1 MQKSLETRYNPRPR
15 LRILEL
21 MHGMEQKMDFRVL
34 ALSLLLWL
42 FPFRVSANDQLDA
55 LAELIY
61 QYPTKALTQISALEK
76 QQAADNSSDI
86 DRLRLSMLKCQNL
99 LQLGENEA
107 AINLAQMGEAN
118 AKQLKLDQARPYFLN
133 CQADAYLNYDNV
145 QDALPLLDSAI
156 THARRYQQPQAL
168 IDALRLRGQLDTNT
182 DNFSSAIEDLRIA
195 IDIYPDIHTQ
205 TQNWVWPPQAYV
217 YAAMGSLLYAT
228 HDLPQAMYYTNLAL
242 NSPDA
247 KGKAR
252 HVLLLNASR
261 LALDNQDREYSDQL
275 EKQAKALLPEIGSPL
290 ELAYSYAVLA
300 SIALDK
306 GRMDTAEEYISIA
319 MNTFKL
325 QNQRAAMMRSTRL
338 LAQIRFAQHRDEAAL
353 ALMNSAI
360 EQGESLKQY
369 SDLKWFYGIL
379 SDYYQ
384 THDNYKLAYEYLQ
397 KRFDATELA
406 NESMNNTRIL
416 QFKAR
421 LNQQGLQLASKENQP
436 THNSVLKELNIDWAY
451 STLFLVAMAFLGG
464 AIWYFIDKQNN
475 RAPSAESDSQNLPP
489 QQLLELTLH
498 SAKQGDYPL
507 SLLLLN
513 ASQIRQVDLPALM
526 DKLQDKLREQDKLLR
541 YSIDEIVI
549 VLPYTSAVGAQKVVG
564 QITPTIQTLQGTSKV
579 NIGVAVMQQFDTL
592 DSLVKRASINQLGK
606 LKGSDPQSDYSPAK

>member
-1 MQKSLETRYNPRPR
+1 
-15 LRILEL
+15 
-21 MHGMEQKMDFRVL
+21 
-34 ALSLLLWL
+34 
-42 FPFRVSANDQLDA
+42 
-55 LAELIY
+55 
-61 QYPTKALTQISALEK
+61 
-76 QQAADNSSDI
+76 
-86 DRLRLSMLKCQNL
+86 
-99 LQLGENEA
+99 
-107 AINLAQMGEAN
+107 INLAQMGEAS

-156 THARRYQQPQAL
+156 TLARRYQQPQAL

-217 YAAMGSLLYAT
+217 YAAMGNLLYAT

-421 LNQQGLQLASKENQP
+421 LNQQGRQLASKENQP
-436 THNSVLKELNIDWAY
+436 THTSVLKELNIDWAY

-475 RAPSAESDSQNLPP
+475 RAPSAGSDSQNLPP